1 MMNLMI
7 IQGHQALVQ
16 YDPDIELLR
25 GEFLDLNGSADFYA
39 ADVKKLKQEGEKSLE
54 IFFEVCKEKGINP
67 EKNFSGKFNVRID
80 PTLHKSI
87 AVAAK
92 AGNQSLNQLIADT
105 LTRSLAYGVEGTS
118 H

>member
-1 MMNLMI
+1 MNLMV

-39 ADVKKLKQEGEKSLE
+39 ADIKALRQEGEKSLKV
-54 IFFEVCKEKGINP
+54 FFEVCEEKGIHP

-80 PTLHKSI
+80 PGLHKSI
-87 AVAAK
+87 AMVAK
-92 AGNQSLNQLIADT
+92 ASNKSLNQLIADT
-105 LTRSLAYGVEGTS
+105 LTAVAQHYP
-118 H
+118 